1 MMTPSEFKLN
11 EIVKQRSTCTNSIRS
26 WIQTLLLIAFAYP
39 RKGLISMFGRY
50 KGRTSS
56 LWASLPR
63 VIYWLKLRALQKR
76 VQDNLD
82 LHTQNTT
89 IPPPALNQEV
99 IISRLHIYERNC
111 ESRSSG
117 RLSQAG
123 RREKYSKKLNYNLT
137 FDTASDTTE
146 KKKQ

>member
-1 MMTPSEFKLN
+1 MYQFYKKLN
-11 EIVKQRSTCTNSIRS
+11 SNFTIDRFCLPKERTYFNV
-26 WIQTLLLIAFAYP
+26 WAIQGALVQSLSL
-39 RKGLISMFGRY
+39 
-50 KGRTSS
+50 SS
-56 LWASLPR
+56 A
-63 VIYWLKLRALQKR
+63 IYWLKLRALQKR

-82 LHTQNTT
+82 LHAQNTT

-99 IISRLHIYERNC
+99 IISRLYIYETNC
-111 ESRSSG
+111 ERRSSG

-146 KKKQ
+146 EKTVASLWEKGVEDKVLQN